1 MSFTYVGDSFC
12 FLMKSSF
19 LLFGV
24 TMRDLV
30 DFVLEIISVKRLTVS
45 VVMNSW
51 RSRCWWTKWWWHH
64 TWGPRKTL
72 HSCRRKSATGL
83 FKLKAHFAGNHTFQA
98 FRMHTASC
106 LSKHRTALKLRFCVK
121 VLLASLIDEIKFYCA
136 GPLQIPWEHPTLHR
150 REFVARPL
158 CSLGPLVTVKRL
170 VNAESCFRTI
180 FGCLANVC
188 NGQVIYDSF

>member
-1 MSFTYVGDSFC
+1 MCYISLCLKSDYRSETFVYVDRITNCVKKCMVYIVNYVCWWLFC

-30 DFVLEIISVKRLTVS
+30 DFVLEIVSVKRLTVS
-45 VVMNSW
+45 AVMNSW

-83 FKLKAHFAGNHTFQA
+83 FKLKAHFAGNHTLQA

-106 LSKHRTALKLRFCVK
+106 LSKHRTVLKLRFCVS
-121 VLLASLIDEIKFYCA
+121 VVGFFN
-136 GPLQIPWEHPTLHR
+136 WW
-150 REFVARPL
+150 
-158 CSLGPLVTVKRL
+158 
-170 VNAESCFRTI
+170 N
-180 FGCLANVC
+180 
-188 NGQVIYDSF
+188 